1 VYILHPKR
9 QEWTRWR
16 LFEQN
21 KTGKEENT
29 MSMISNITGI
39 IVSPGQT
46 IEKIAEKPYIEEAVM
61 IVGIVAILSGI
72 SAYLALNIFS
82 FDFGDMSADEIKL
95 INTIILIGGVV
106 GPIIT
111 MMVMWIIATG
121 VVHLISVAL
130 GGEGK
135 FTQMLVIYGYA
146 NIPILIGVVIG
157 MILMMFI
164 EPITISISAGSPD
177 VMGGLISNPYY
188 QSSIII
194 SYLMELWSIG
204 LVFMGVKC
212 VHSLTS
218 GKALIAVAIPLLF
231 LIGTIV
237 MTLFSGTMSNM
248 FV

>member
-1 VYILHPKR
+1 
-9 QEWTRWR
+9 
-16 LFEQN
+16 
-21 KTGKEENT
+21 
-29 MSMISNITGI
+29 MSLVSNITGMI
-39 IVSPGQT
+39 ASPGQT

-61 IVGIVAILSGI
+61 IVGITAILSGI

-95 INTIILIGGVV
+95 VNTIILVGGVV

-111 MMVMWIIATG
+111 TSVMWIIATG

-146 NIPILIGVVIG
+146 NIPILIGVIIG
-157 MILMMFI
+157 VILMMFI

-188 QSSIII
+188 MSSIII
-194 SYLMELWSIG
+194 SYLMKLWSIG

-218 GKALIAVAIPLLF
+218 GKALIVVAIPLLF
-231 LIGTIV
+231 LIGSIV
-237 MTLFSGTMSNM
+237 ITLFSGTMSNM
-248 FV
+248 FG

>member
-1 VYILHPKR
+1 
-9 QEWTRWR
+9 
-16 LFEQN
+16 
-21 KTGKEENT
+21 
-29 MSMISNITGI
+29 MSLVSNITGM

-72 SAYLALNIFS
+72 SGYLALNIFS
-82 FDFGDMSADEIKL
+82 FDFGDMSPDEIKL
-95 INTIILIGGVV
+95 VNTIIFVSSVV

-111 MMVMWIIATG
+111 IMVMWIIATG

-146 NIPILIGVVIG
+146 NIPILIGVIIG
-157 MILMMFI
+157 VILMMFI

-177 VMGGLISNPYY
+177 VMGGLISNPYHM
-188 QSSIII
+188 SSIII
-194 SYLMELWSIG
+194 SYLMKLWSIG

>member
-1 VYILHPKR
+1 
-9 QEWTRWR
+9 
-16 LFEQN
+16 
-21 KTGKEENT
+21 

-72 SAYLALNIFS
+72 SGYLALNIFS
-82 FDFGDMSADEIKL
+82 FDFGDMSPDEIKL
-95 INTIILIGGVV
+95 INTIILVGGVV
-106 GPIIT
+106 GPILTI
-111 MMVMWIIATG
+111 MVMWIIATG

-157 MILMMFI
+157 VILMMFI

-177 VMGGLISNPYY
+177 VTGELISNPYHR
-188 QSSIII
+188 SSIII
-194 SYLMELWSIG
+194 SYLMKLWSIG

-212 VHSLTS
+212 VHSLTG

-231 LIGTIV
+231 LIGSIV
-237 MTLFSGTMSNM
+237 ITLFSDTMSNM
-248 FV
+248 FG